1 MLKLIYLSF
10 RNRLFSLILA
20 IASIAVSVTLL
31 IGVEKTS
38 ASMRI
43 AFQNSVSGTDLVMGS
58 SGSPVN
64 LLLYSVFH
72 MGDPMRN
79 LTWQSYQD
87 IRKDAKIKWTIPISL
102 GDSHRGFRVVGS
114 DNNLFKYFQYGQK
127 KNLTLRKGRAFEAL
141 YDVVI
146 GSQVAAELNYEIGTK
161 IYLSHGT
168 GKSRLNHKDKAF
180 TVVGIFEPTGTNI
193 DKSLYISLQAVTA
206 IHLGWET
213 GIPLTSEAFTDER
226 IQNMDLTP
234 HSLSAVFIGTQRKAD
249 IFNLQRQIN
258 NYDKEALMAIM
269 PQLTLLS
276 MWKNLNNIEKALTFI
291 SFMVMVAALFGLTAI
306 LLATL
311 NERRREMAILRSL
324 GARPYHILGLLMGEA
339 LVVICLA
346 IILGLVLLYGIL
358 IFLSPYIA
366 YKYGLVLSVT
376 MLSVT
381 EIKWLFVVFAS
392 ALCISLIPAVKVFY
406 FTLHD
411 GMSHK
416 Y

>member
-38 ASMRI
+38 TSMRI

-168 GKSRLNHKDKAF
+168 GKSRLKHKDKAF

-193 DKSLYISLQAVTA
+193 DKSLYVSLQAITA

-213 GIPLTSEAFTDER
+213 GIPLTSESFTDER

-346 IILGLVLLYGIL
+346 IILGLILLYGLL

-392 ALCISLIPAVKVFY
+392 ALFISLIPAVKVFY